1 MPFNRATMTTWRPRV
16 RFAAHFGGTRAKFS
30 GTRLSPVPGDD
41 VAGSR
46 RERKGNGGGREQKK
60 ENPSKF
66 RAICSMALP
75 DYHPG
80 ALEEHPPPSSPV
92 LPHSAAVAEKFKFTH
107 RLPRVCFSNL
117 WKMSLVGRR
126 FHFRL
131 LFFRHSLRSATP
143 DARSFSELIPSAAML
158 WHGSLLPVVSKS

>member
-30 GTRLSPVPGDD
+30 GTQLSPVPGDD
-41 VAGSR
+41 VASSR

-80 ALEEHPPPSSPV
+80 TRGT
-92 LPHSAAVAEKFKFTH
+92 SATFLV
-107 RLPRVCFSNL
+107 RLTPLGCSRGEIQIYAPTVPGVFFELMKNES
-117 WKMSLVGRR
+117 GRR
-126 FHFRL
+126 FRL